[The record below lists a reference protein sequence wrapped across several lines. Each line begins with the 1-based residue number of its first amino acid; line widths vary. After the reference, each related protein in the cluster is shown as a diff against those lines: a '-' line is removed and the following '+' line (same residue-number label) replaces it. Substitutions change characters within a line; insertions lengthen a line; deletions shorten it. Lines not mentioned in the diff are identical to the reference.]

1 MEPEEKLGNV
11 KARPIWLV
19 ALIPLLGIVWG
30 MVCRQIHR
38 LNK

>member
-19 ALIPLLGIVWG
+19 ALIPLLGIVW
-30 MVCRQIHR
+30 VAWFVAKYIA
-38 LNK
+38 

>member
-1 MEPEEKLGNV
+1 MDDPNEGFGNV

-30 MVCRQIHR
+30 SWFVAKH
-38 LNK
+38 LF

>member
-19 ALIPLLGIVWG
+19 ALIPVLGIVWG
-30 MVCRQIHR
+30 AWFVAKYIA
-38 LNK
+38 

>member
-30 MVCRQIHR
+30 AWFVAKYIA
-38 LNK
+38 

>member
-1 MEPEEKLGNV
+1 MEPEEKLGTV

-30 MVCRQIHR
+30 AWFVAKYIA
-38 LNK
+38 

>member
-11 KARPIWLV
+11 QARPIWLV

-30 MVCRQIHR
+30 AWFVAKYIA
-38 LNK
+38 

>member
-1 MEPEEKLGNV
+1 MEPEEKLGNA

-30 MVCRQIHR
+30 AWFVAKYIA
-38 LNK
+38 

>member
-11 KARPIWLV
+11 KARPIWVV

-30 MVCRQIHR
+30 AWFVAKYIA
-38 LNK
+38 

>member
-30 MVCRQIHR
+30 AWFVAKSIA
-38 LNK
+38 

>member
-19 ALIPLLGIVWG
+19 ALIPLLGSVWG
-30 MVCRQIHR
+30 AWFVAKYIA
-38 LNK
+38 

>member
-1 MEPEEKLGNV
+1 MKPEKKLGNI

-30 MVCRQIHR
+30 AWYVA
-38 LNK
+38 KYVA

>member
-11 KARPIWLV
+11 KARPIWWV

-30 MVCRQIHR
+30 AWFVAKYIA
-38 LNK
+38 